1 MSGCREL
8 VATSKPTR
16 ENSLFH
22 RCTYRKCKHKEL
34 VAIACDRCHHNYCI
48 RLVVGFVNGKIPH
61 SGKIWQICSYK
72 SFDKEKFDK
81 LDRSSQKLII
91 I

>member
-16 ENSLFH
+16 ENSVFH
-22 RCTYRKCKHKEL
+22 RCTYRKCKHKEM

-48 RLVVGFVNGKIPH
+48 RLVGSKLGFYHESTCLKIFC
-61 SGKIWQICSYK
+61 ICSD
-72 SFDKEKFDK
+72 FCGC
-81 LDRSSQKLII
+81 
-91 I
+91 